1 MIEHLEDKKLQINEE
16 LIGQFKQQLDI
27 KIKGMIDAIV
37 QEFNGGQP
45 PAGLIN
51 EIQSTL
57 HLLISFNLPL
67 SNHKY
72 GKMKTFI

>member
-1 MIEHLEDKKLQINEE
+1 MNEE

-45 PAGLIN
+45 HTGLIN

-67 SNHKY
+67 SNQKL
-72 GKMKTFI
+72 GKMKSFI